1 MGSASG
7 EVGAGW
13 APGCPGHHP
22 LLITESSWQQHGPV
36 LTRPGVQGVR
46 QVCVVCAVYARCA
59 PARPEAAGR
68 ARAGPAAGA
77 RRWRWRCSSRRG
89 RPASAGTAPAALTP
103 LSLQAV
109 DDLLRCGICF
119 DYFSIAVI
127 IPQCSHSYCSL
138 CIRKSLSYKTQCPTC
153 CVAVSESDLKNN
165 RILDDLV
172 KSFNSARQQLLQ
184 LVLEAPPVPS
194 PPAHSQRPAESH
206 CSPVSLPE
214 SKEVPGTDSSLRK
227 DKVCPST
234 RAGGLAWTGQK
245 SFKTEERHDLHGT
258 SAEAGGQ
265 HSQGRS
271 QEIPGSTQSHEKPS
285 TSVLKGDRKVECPVC
300 EVAIL
305 EQYINKHL
313 DSCLTRGEKKDSLRS
328 SDHKRK
334 LMSKVVYNLL
344 SDRDLRKKLKEHG
357 LSTSGTRQ
365 QLIKRHQ
372 EFVHMYNAQCDSLNP
387 KSVAEVVKELEKNEK
402 IRVQLE
408 CNKPGENSLTFTKD
422 QTEEE
427 IDEIHAEYRNKHR
440 SEFKFLVDQ
449 VNKRWKK
456 MGERKAESAQNK
468 EEVAVKGLPAA
479 TEPGEEAPTAVVPG
493 EAQALQSEI
502 PDGQSSESPGLR
514 GWQRSA
520 SPEFSLSSGSTCSTS
535 SDILTDME
543 RSEMCSPSSDSS
555 SSVVA
560 LTGNKRKLRRIPGDS
575 GTMPQGKRKRS

>member
-1 MGSASG
+1 
-7 EVGAGW
+7 
-13 APGCPGHHP
+13 
-22 LLITESSWQQHGPV
+22 
-36 LTRPGVQGVR
+36 
-46 QVCVVCAVYARCA
+46 
-59 PARPEAAGR
+59 
-68 ARAGPAAGA
+68 
-77 RRWRWRCSSRRG
+77 
-89 RPASAGTAPAALTP
+89 
-103 LSLQAV
+103 V

-138 CIRKSLSYKTQCPTC
+138 CIRKFLSYKTQCPTC

-184 LVLEAPPVPS
+184 LVLDAAPAPS
-194 PPAHSQRPAESH
+194 PPARSQCPAAESH
-206 CSPVSLPE
+206 GSPASQPG
-214 SKEVPGTDSSLRK
+214 SKELPGTDSFLRK
-227 DKVCPST
+227 DRGCTST
-234 RAGGLAWTGQK
+234 KAGGLAWTGQK
-245 SFKTEERHDLHGT
+245 SFKTEEHHDLHST
-258 SAEAGGQ
+258 SAEAGGKDNKV
-265 HSQGRS
+265 GS
-271 QEIPGSTQSHEKPS
+271 QEIPGCTKSQEKPS
-285 TSVLKGDRKVECPVC
+285 TSVGKGDKKVECPVC
-300 EVAIL
+300 EVAVL

-313 DSCLTRGEKKDSLRS
+313 DSCLTREEKKDSLRS

-372 EFVHMYNAQCDSLNP
+372 EFVHMYNAQCDSLSP

-408 CNKPGENSLTFTKD
+408 CNKPGGNSLTFTKD

-456 MGERKAESAQNK
+456 TGERKAEGAQNK
-468 EEVAVKGLPAA
+468 EEVAVKELPAA
-479 TEPGEEAPTAVVPG
+479 TEPGEEDHTAVAHG
-493 EAQALQSEI
+493 KAQALQSET
-502 PDGQSSESPGLR
+502 PDGQRSDSGCLR
-514 GWQRSA
+514 EWQRSA
-520 SPEFSLSSGSTCSTS
+520 SPELSLSSGST
-535 SDILTDME
+535 
-543 RSEMCSPSSDSS
+543 
-555 SSVVA
+555 
-560 LTGNKRKLRRIPGDS
+560 
-575 GTMPQGKRKRS
+575 

>member
-1 MGSASG
+1 
-7 EVGAGW
+7 
-13 APGCPGHHP
+13 
-22 LLITESSWQQHGPV
+22 
-36 LTRPGVQGVR
+36 
-46 QVCVVCAVYARCA
+46 
-59 PARPEAAGR
+59 
-68 ARAGPAAGA
+68 
-77 RRWRWRCSSRRG
+77 
-89 RPASAGTAPAALTP
+89 
-103 LSLQAV
+103 V

-138 CIRKSLSYKTQCPTC
+138 CIRKFLSYKTQCPTC

-184 LVLEAPPVPS
+184 LVLDAPSSPS
-194 PPAHSQRPAESH
+194 PLACSQRPAAESH
-206 CSPVSLPE
+206 GSPASQPD
-214 SKEVPGTDSSLRK
+214 SKGVPGIDSFLRK
-227 DKVCPST
+227 DKLCTSTKAAVLVCV
-234 RAGGLAWTGQK
+234 GQK
-245 SFKTEERHDLHGT
+245 VFKTEEHHDFDST
-258 SAEAGGQ
+258 SAEVGSKDNKVG
-265 HSQGRS
+265 S
-271 QEIPGSTQSHEKPS
+271 QEILGCTESREKPS
-285 TSVLKGDRKVECPVC
+285 TSVVKGDKKVECPVC

-313 DSCLTRGEKKDSLRS
+313 DSCLTREEKKDSLRS
-328 SDHKRK
+328 SAQKRK

-427 IDEIHAEYRNKHR
+427 IDEIHAEYRNRHK

-456 MGERKAESAQNK
+456 LGERKAESAQNK
-468 EEVAVKGLPAA
+468 EEVSVKELPAA
-479 TEPGEEAPTAVVPG
+479 TEPGEEHHTAVVPG

-502 PDGQSSESPGLR
+502 PHGQRSESHCLKE
-514 GWQRSA
+514 WQRSA
-520 SPEFSLSSGSTCSTS
+520 SPELSLSSGSS
-535 SDILTDME
+535 SRLVK
-543 RSEMCSPSSDSS
+543 DSLLPR
-555 SSVVA
+555 A
-560 LTGNKRKLRRIPGDS
+560 DLE
-575 GTMPQGKRKRS
+575 

>member
-1 MGSASG
+1 
-7 EVGAGW
+7 
-13 APGCPGHHP
+13 
-22 LLITESSWQQHGPV
+22 
-36 LTRPGVQGVR
+36 
-46 QVCVVCAVYARCA
+46 
-59 PARPEAAGR
+59 
-68 ARAGPAAGA
+68 
-77 RRWRWRCSSRRG
+77 
-89 RPASAGTAPAALTP
+89 
-103 LSLQAV
+103 V

-138 CIRKSLSYKTQCPTC
+138 CIRKFLSYKTQCPTC

-184 LVLEAPPVPS
+184 LVLDAPPTPS
-194 PPAHSQRPAESH
+194 PPAGGQHPAAESH
-206 CSPVSLPE
+206 SSPVPHPE
-214 SKEVPGTDSSLRK
+214 PKEGPGSDSFLAK

-234 RAGGLAWTGQK
+234 KAGGLAWTGQR
-245 SFKTEERHDLHGT
+245 SFKTEEHRDLHST
-258 SAEAGGQ
+258 SAEAGDKDSAVG
-265 HSQGRS
+265 S
-271 QEIPGSTQSHEKPS
+271 QEILGCTKNHEKPS
-285 TSVLKGDRKVECPVC
+285 TSVVKGDKKVQCPVC
-300 EVAIL
+300 EVAVL

-313 DSCLTRGEKKDSLRS
+313 DSCLTREEKKDSLRS
-328 SDHKRK
+328 SAHKRK

-408 CNKPGENSLTFTKD
+408 CNKPGDSSLTFTKD

-427 IDEIHAEYRNKHR
+427 IDEIHTEYRNKHR

-456 MGERKAESAQNK
+456 IGEKKAENAQNK
-468 EEVAVKGLPAA
+468 EEVVVKMLPAA
-479 TEPGEEAPTAVVPG
+479 TEPGEEHHTAIVPG
-493 EAQALQSEI
+493 KAQTLPSEI
-502 PDGQSSESPGLR
+502 PDGQGSESLCLKEC
-514 GWQRSA
+514 QRSA
-520 SPEFSLSSGSTCSTS
+520 SPEFSLSS
-535 SDILTDME
+535 
-543 RSEMCSPSSDSS
+543 
-555 SSVVA
+555 
-560 LTGNKRKLRRIPGDS
+560 
-575 GTMPQGKRKRS
+575 